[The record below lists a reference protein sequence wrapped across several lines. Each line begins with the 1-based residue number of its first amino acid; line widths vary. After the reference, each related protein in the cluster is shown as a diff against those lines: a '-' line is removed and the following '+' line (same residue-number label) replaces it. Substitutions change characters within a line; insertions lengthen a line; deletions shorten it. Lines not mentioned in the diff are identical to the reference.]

1 VPWEVKDVPRFKKG
15 LTESQKKK
23 WVKVANGI
31 YSECIKGG
39 GSDKTCAAKA
49 IRIANSKFSEED
61 GMTKVPVSAFSFTEP
76 EAVMMKDGENNVD
89 IVAYSGKV
97 IKNHWYWGD
106 LVIDVNGAD
115 FNKKLY
121 PILEQHDLMRKIG
134 FSAKPSTDNNQ
145 LTIKKMT
152 FVDTEAS
159 KEFQTIS
166 KQGFPFEASISG
178 RPTLVEQL
186 EEGEST
192 EVNGY
197 KFKGPGSVWRKWI
210 YKETSVVVF
219 GADGNTR
226 SRTLAEDEEE
236 FEVDIKRSN
245 TSSEDGENNEET
257 EVKKVDLKELK
268 EKDPKAYDAILK
280 EATDLIRSEGQSD
293 PKSKELSDKLIAAE
307 TQMSSL
313 KVDLDKASAKILE
326 FEKAETIRKE
336 KEIQRE
342 AEGIW
347 QNKLSASEIPE
358 HLYAKVKSHVSYEK
372 FVKEGAFNAE
382 DFGKAVDAEIADWVK
397 GGVKKS
403 VLGSS
408 FADKTP
414 TGENLADKE
423 KEDKD
428 WLDKMHELS
437 GQKKK

>member
-1 VPWEVKDVPRFKKG
+1 
-15 LTESQKKK
+15 
-23 WVKVANGI
+23 
-31 YSECIKGG
+31 
-39 GSDKTCAAKA
+39 
-49 IRIANSKFSEED
+49 
-61 GMTKVPVSAFSFTEP
+61 
-76 EAVMMKDGENNVD
+76 
-89 IVAYSGKV
+89 
-97 IKNHWYWGD
+97 
-106 LVIDVNGAD
+106 
-115 FNKKLY
+115 
-121 PILEQHDLMRKIG
+121 
-134 FSAKPSTDNNQ
+134 
-145 LTIKKMT
+145 
-152 FVDTEAS
+152 
-159 KEFQTIS
+159 
-166 KQGFPFEASISG
+166 
-178 RPTLVEQL
+178 
-186 EEGEST
+186 
-192 EVNGY
+192 
-197 KFKGPGSVWRKWI
+197 
-210 YKETSVVVF
+210 
-219 GADGNTR
+219 
-226 SRTLAEDEEE
+226 LAEDEEE